1 MYYLM
6 NKETIVATFDKKPE
20 SEFSAGVSFKMV
32 EVCGKLPYGF
42 ENINTWL
49 DGRKSSKHN
58 KHLEKVMIQ
67 MGCCDNEG
75 FIRVTHAATIN
86 DTFWVKSDT
95 EHLSWG
101 QISLYRNQFTET
113 ISRLAFEG
121 VGLHDA
127 VFSSTSP
134 ELACEGSFRKC
145 FRKETDTGEW
155 GSDIFIYK
163 RGSEGASNSGLEPYC
178 EVMASEI
185 AQIICPNAVS
195 YQLTYLHD
203 KLASRCNLFT
213 NEMQGYVPFAKLA
226 DVKKLDF
233 EEIFRFFAE
242 HGAEQAFR
250 EMIVLDALCFNEDR
264 HAGNFGMM
272 FNNDTLE
279 LLGMSPIFDLNI
291 SLLVHVRDDELSNI
305 GDVLYVRKPVFGDD
319 FTRIGQVGCNGVLR
333 DRVKDMRDFSFTF
346 RGDDTFSPERVRIL
360 ESIVRQ
366 QADAILSPDKIFTKD
381 VFFSQ
386 KAAESMFLKMESA
399 EAILLVNEFEARIRD
414 TLAQRDYFTSVCEE
428 IGNVKCL
435 IEDMDGLFEL
445 AIDFLAGSASIK
457 IDGKPTT
464 PQDLSAVHRDVYED
478 AIQNLKAFMHEKQD
492 DRFQNLFWLNGSGKS
507 TFTGMIDP
515 NGVYINADEITKTTG
530 CEAIAPHIVDCT
542 ISRENPIEEHY
553 LSEEKR
559 KQLYANAQQATQKP
573 QASTLDKKHGIDGDA
588 LE

>member
-6 NKETIVATFDKKPE
+6 NKDNIVATFDKKPE
-20 SEFSAGVSFKMV
+20 SEFSTGVSFEIV

-67 MGCCDNEG
+67 MGCYDNEG

-95 EHLSWG
+95 EHLSWV
-101 QISLYRNQFTET
+101 QISLYRNQFTDT

-121 VGLHDA
+121 VGLYDA

-163 RGSEGASNSGLEPYC
+163 RGSEGMSNSGLEPYC

-185 AQIICPNAVS
+185 ARIICPNAVS

-213 NEMQGYVPFAKLA
+213 NEMQGYVPFAKLI

-242 HGAEQAFR
+242 RGAEQEFR
-250 EMIVLDALCFNEDR
+250 EMIVLDSLCFNEDR
-264 HAGNFGMM
+264 HAGNFGMI
-272 FNNDTLE
+272 FNNDTME

-291 SLLVHVRDDELSNI
+291 SLLAHVRYDELSNI

-319 FTRIGQVGCNGVLR
+319 FTRIGQVGCNDLLR
-333 DRVKDMRDFSFTF
+333 DRIKDMRDFSFTF
-346 RGDDTFSPERVRIL
+346 RGDDTFSTERVRVL
-360 ESIVRQ
+360 EGIVRK
-366 QADAILSPDKIFTKD
+366 QAEAILSHDKLFTKD
-381 VFFSQ
+381 VFISQ
-386 KAAESMFLKMESA
+386 KELEFAKLKRASD
-399 EAILLVNEFEARIRD
+399 EALNLIDSFEAKIRD
-414 TLAQRDYFTSVCEE
+414 SLTQRNYFTSVCGE
-428 IGNVKCL
+428 IGNVQCM
-435 IEDMDGLFEL
+435 IEDMDGSFEL
-445 AIDFLAGSASIK
+445 VIDFLAGSASIK
-457 IDGKPTT
+457 IDDKPITL
-464 PQDLSAVHRDVYED
+464 QDLSDVHRDIYEYV
-478 AIQNLKAFMHEKQD
+478 IQNLKAFMHEKQD
-492 DRFQNLFWLNGSGKS
+492 NRFQNLFRR
-507 TFTGMIDP
+507 
-515 NGVYINADEITKTTG
+515 
-530 CEAIAPHIVDCT
+530 EA
-542 ISRENPIEEHY
+542 
-553 LSEEKR
+553 
-559 KQLYANAQQATQKP
+559 
-573 QASTLDKKHGIDGDA
+573 
-588 LE
+588 